1 MGENTVM
8 TSEASCCGSSVDER
22 EYGNNTRGEL
32 LGLERG

>member
-1 MGENTVM
+1 MSENMVII
-8 TSEASCCGSSVDER
+8 SEASCWGSSVDER